1 MNVGDHMV
9 SENKFINMLSIE
21 QARKILNDP
30 NISDKEIEEIRDG
43 FRMLAEIIFEK
54 WQQEKQTKRVQKQKK
69 HAATRLFI
77 WHS

>member
-1 MNVGDHMV
+1 MA

-21 QARKILNDP
+21 QTKKLLKDP

-54 WQQEKQTKRVQKQKK
+54 WQQEKQTKRVQKLYPQKEALCK
-69 HAATRLFI
+69 KEL
-77 WHS
+77 SL